1 MKHFYAFILAVLG
14 LSAAATNHQVQV
26 GSNFFS
32 PAVLSI
38 SVGDTVTWTQVSGT
52 HNVNGST
59 SIFPSNP
66 VSFGN
71 GSSAGGTWTYSF
83 VFTTAG
89 TYTYQ
94 CDPHAAMMIGSIT
107 VHSLT
112 QGSLAFTAISSDAPD
127 AFQFVVLKPIAGNT
141 VIKFTDRSWG
151 SAGAFYS
158 TTGEDSVVY
167 TAPSAGLA
175 VGSLVTM
182 IDNTT
187 GGTTVVGGGS
197 AVGVLDGI
205 SASGDHIFAFQG
217 TLSQPN
223 FIAALGNSPFV
234 TTGTATS
241 TVSYL
246 PSTLTLGVNAMSI
259 AATHIDNGIFQCDS
273 AVTSGTEAVVRASI
287 YNQANWNTNN
297 TLIPTTAWPTC
308 TYSIG
313 STATGPRIWTI
324 GSLRGVN
331 ANGVADSLNAVVR
344 IRGTVTSIDFDG
356 NTGYSFYVQ
365 DGTGGMNIYRSSDLA
380 NYTSPLRGDSLYI
393 HGTVIQFNGLTEIQP
408 DTITVIAANRP
419 VPSPLVVATMDESN
433 ESMLVRMN
441 SMTATT
447 WPSTWSGS
455 GQNVTISNGST
466 TFTMRIDADCN
477 LWNTSQ
483 PTGLVDIIGVVSQF
497 DNSSPFTSGYQ
508 LFPRDTNDI
517 IASSTSTTGLRPI
530 GTLRGV
536 NANGVADSLNAV
548 VAITGVVTSIDFDG
562 NTGYSFY
569 IQDATGGINVYKS
582 ADLANYTSPLRGDS
596 LYIHGVIDQFNGL
609 TEIVPDSIG
618 VWGTNKPLPTP
629 LVITTMDETNEG
641 ELVRMNNMTATT
653 WPSSWSGSGQNVTI
667 SDGTNSFTM
676 RIDADCNLWNSAQ
689 PAGLFDVLGVVGQ
702 FDNSSPYTS
711 GYQLFPRDTNDIIP
725 VVATSPTVRFVGGSA
740 TVLEGNVSHTIKMS
754 VQPHLMAAGS
764 VTITAAPGAGFVLG
778 TDATTTPALSGTTL
792 TLPVAAMA
800 DTISFTVN
808 ILDDSNI
815 EGNEDVVFTLTAASS
830 GLAIGAPSTFTFTI
844 ADNDVFIPTYTIP
857 QVKGVDANFLPD
869 SLNVMCKLQ
878 GTVLGVNTQT
888 FASTGN
894 VAFTIHDGSVGFG
907 VFGAGNK
914 NLGYTVNEGDVVRI
928 IGTIGHF
935 NGLAQINADS
945 IVVVSTNAALPTP
958 VVITGLDE
966 STESQLIRMND
977 VTVVNPTQWTNAGS
991 GFTVDIT
998 DGVNTIQL
1006 RIDADVADVYNAP
1019 CPVGTFDVVGIGGQ
1033 FDNSAPHNGGY
1044 QFLPRY
1050 LADFIYPV
1058 PVTYDLAITEVMA
1071 SSNDANSAVNED
1083 WFEITNYGSTAV
1095 DLAGFSWDDNSY
1107 AAGTVVFPSITVAP
1121 GEAIVVAQID
1131 AANEAAFRVTW
1142 NLGAWV
1148 QILVNED
1155 FATAQPGFSANGD
1168 GVALFDSS
1176 ATPIEICRAEYTAAL
1191 AGFSVEYDT
1200 ACTYL
1205 GNAAVGVR
1213 GAYTSTGGDVGSPGN
1228 QSIGIEER
1236 AFNMR
1241 VQPNPTAGLVT
1252 VTLPSEGAYTIAV
1265 QNLNGQT
1272 LAAQTVDAS
1281 RAQID
1286 LSGLARG
1293 MYLVVVS
1300 SEAGQSTQ
1308 RIVLQ

>member
-1 MKHFYAFILAVLG
+1 MKQFYAFILAVLG

-26 GSNFFS
+26 GSNFFN

-59 SIFPSNP
+59 TTFASNP
-66 VSFGN
+66 ASFGS
-71 GSSAGGTWTYSF
+71 GAPAGGTWTYSF

-89 TYTYQ
+89 TYAYQ

-107 VHSLT
+107 VTAPCADLFFSEYLEGSSNNKALEIYNPTNAPINLSTYSVKAYNNGGLTVSNSLT
-112 QGSLAFTAISSDAPD
+112 LPNKTIAAHDVYVIANPSAIAAILGVSDTTSTVTFFNGDD
-127 AFQFVVLKPIAGNT
+127 AVVLFKGTDTLDIIGKVGFDPGTNWTVGTGATSEFTLVRKAPVNKGQRNWVIGATEWDVYPQNT
-141 VIKFTDRSWG
+141 ATYLG
-151 SAGAFYS
+151 SHTSNCASG
-158 TTGEDSVVY
+158 G
-167 TAPSAGLA
+167 G
-175 VGSLVTM
+175 G
-182 IDNTT
+182 
-187 GGTTVVGGGS
+187 GGTT
-197 AVGVLDGI
+197 
-205 SASGDHIFAFQG
+205 
-217 TLSQPN
+217 P
-223 FIAALGNSPFV
+223 
-234 TTGTATS
+234 
-241 TVSYL
+241 
-246 PSTLTLGVNAMSI
+246 
-259 AATHIDNGIFQCDS
+259 
-273 AVTSGTEAVVRASI
+273 
-287 YNQANWNTNN
+287 
-297 TLIPTTAWPTC
+297 
-308 TYSIG
+308 
-313 STATGPRIWTI
+313 
-324 GSLRGVN
+324 
-331 ANGVADSLNAVVR
+331 
-344 IRGTVTSIDFDG
+344 
-356 NTGYSFYVQ
+356 
-365 DGTGGMNIYRSSDLA
+365 
-380 NYTSPLRGDSLYI
+380 
-393 HGTVIQFNGLTEIQP
+393 
-408 DTITVIAANRP
+408 
-419 VPSPLVVATMDESN
+419 
-433 ESMLVRMN
+433 
-441 SMTATT
+441 
-447 WPSTWSGS
+447 
-455 GQNVTISNGST
+455 
-466 TFTMRIDADCN
+466 
-477 LWNTSQ
+477 
-483 PTGLVDIIGVVSQF
+483 
-497 DNSSPFTSGYQ
+497 
-508 LFPRDTNDI
+508 
-517 IASSTSTTGLRPI
+517 GLRPI

-536 NANGVADSLNAV
+536 NANGVADSLGIA

-569 IQDATGGINVYKS
+569 IQDATGGINVFKS
-582 ADLANYTSPLRGDS
+582 ADLPNYTSPLRGDS
-596 LYIHGVIDQFNGL
+596 LYIHGAIDQFNGL
-609 TEIVPDSIG
+609 TEIVPDSIA

-629 LVITTMDETNEG
+629 LVITAMDETNEG

-653 WPSSWSGSGQNVTI
+653 WPATWTGSGQNATI
-667 SDGTNSFTM
+667 SDGTNSFTL
-676 RIDADCNLWNSAQ
+676 RIDADCNLFGKPQ
-689 PAGLFDVLGVVGQ
+689 PSGLFDVLGVVGQ

-764 VTITAAPGAGFVLG
+764 VTITATPGAGFVLG

-800 DTISFTVN
+800 DTISFVVN
-808 ILDDSNI
+808 VLDDSNI
-815 EGNEDVVFTLTAASS
+815 EGNENLLFTLTASSS

-844 ADNDVFIPTYTIP
+844 ADNDVYIPTYTIP
-857 QVKGVDANFLPD
+857 QVKGLNASFIPD

-958 VVITGLDE
+958 VVITALDE
-966 STESQLIRMND
+966 STESQLIRMNN

-991 GFTVDIT
+991 GFTVDVT

-1033 FDNSAPHNGGY
+1033 FDNSAPHNSGY

-1071 SSNDANSAVNED
+1071 NSNDANTAVNGD
-1083 WFEITNYGSTAV
+1083 WFEVTNYGSTAV
-1095 DLAGFSWDDNSY
+1095 DLAGFSWDDNSWN
-1107 AAGTVVFPSITVAP
+1107 AGTVVFPSVTVAP

-1131 AANEAAFRVTW
+1131 AANEAAFRSTW
-1142 NLGAWV
+1142 NLGPWV
-1148 QILVNED
+1148 QVLVNED
-1155 FATAQPGFSANGD
+1155 FTTAQPAFSANGD
-1168 GVALFDSS
+1168 GVALFDTS

-1191 AGFSVEYDT
+1191 AGFSAEFDT
-1200 ACTYL
+1200 TCTYL
-1205 GNAAVGVR
+1205 GNASVGVR
-1213 GAYTSTGGDVGSPGN
+1213 GAYSSTGGDVGSPGN
-1228 QSIGIEER
+1228 QSIGLEER
-1236 AFNMR
+1236 GLR
-1241 VQPNPTAGLVT
+1241 ITLQPNPTTGVVT
-1252 VTLPSEGAYTIAV
+1252 VTLPSEGTFAISI

-1272 LAAQTVDAS
+1272 LAVQSVNASSAQL
-1281 RAQID
+1281 D

>member
-1 MKHFYAFILAVLG
+1 MKQFYALILAVLG

-26 GSNFFS
+26 GSNFFN

-59 SIFPSNP
+59 TTFASNP

-71 GSSAGGTWTYSF
+71 GSPAGGTWTYSF

-89 TYTYQ
+89 TYAYQ

-107 VHSLT
+107 VTAPCADLFFSEYLEGSSNNKALEIYNPTNSPINLSTYSVKAYNNGGLTVSNSLT
-112 QGSLAFTAISSDAPD
+112 LPNKTIAAHDVYVIANPSAIAAILGVSDTTSTVTFFNGDD
-127 AFQFVVLKPIAGNT
+127 AVVLFKGTDTLDIIGKVGNDPGTNWT
-141 VIKFTDRSWG
+141 VGTGATSEFTLVRKAPVNKGQRNWVIGATEWNVYPQNTATYLG
-151 SAGAFYS
+151 SHTSNCASG
-158 TTGEDSVVY
+158 G
-167 TAPSAGLA
+167 G
-175 VGSLVTM
+175 G
-182 IDNTT
+182 
-187 GGTTVVGGGS
+187 GGTT
-197 AVGVLDGI
+197 
-205 SASGDHIFAFQG
+205 
-217 TLSQPN
+217 P
-223 FIAALGNSPFV
+223 
-234 TTGTATS
+234 
-241 TVSYL
+241 
-246 PSTLTLGVNAMSI
+246 
-259 AATHIDNGIFQCDS
+259 
-273 AVTSGTEAVVRASI
+273 
-287 YNQANWNTNN
+287 
-297 TLIPTTAWPTC
+297 
-308 TYSIG
+308 
-313 STATGPRIWTI
+313 
-324 GSLRGVN
+324 
-331 ANGVADSLNAVVR
+331 
-344 IRGTVTSIDFDG
+344 
-356 NTGYSFYVQ
+356 
-365 DGTGGMNIYRSSDLA
+365 
-380 NYTSPLRGDSLYI
+380 
-393 HGTVIQFNGLTEIQP
+393 
-408 DTITVIAANRP
+408 
-419 VPSPLVVATMDESN
+419 
-433 ESMLVRMN
+433 
-441 SMTATT
+441 
-447 WPSTWSGS
+447 
-455 GQNVTISNGST
+455 
-466 TFTMRIDADCN
+466 
-477 LWNTSQ
+477 
-483 PTGLVDIIGVVSQF
+483 
-497 DNSSPFTSGYQ
+497 
-508 LFPRDTNDI
+508 
-517 IASSTSTTGLRPI
+517 GLRPI

-536 NANGVADSLNAV
+536 NANGVADSLGIA

-569 IQDATGGINVYKS
+569 IQDATGGINVFKS
-582 ADLANYTSPLRGDS
+582 ADLPNYTSPLRGDS
-596 LYIHGVIDQFNGL
+596 LYIHGAIDQFNGL
-609 TEIVPDSIG
+609 TEIVPDSIA

-629 LVITTMDETNEG
+629 LVITAMDEANEG

-653 WPSSWSGSGQNVTI
+653 WPATWTGSGQNATI
-667 SDGTNSFTM
+667 SDGTNSFTL
-676 RIDADCNLWNSAQ
+676 RIDADCNLFGKPQ
-689 PAGLFDVLGVVGQ
+689 PSGLFDVLGVVGQ

-725 VVATSPTVRFVGGSA
+725 VVASSPTVRFVGGSA

-764 VTITAAPGAGFVLG
+764 VTITATPGAGFVLG

-808 ILDDSNI
+808 VLDDSNI
-815 EGNEDVVFTLTAASS
+815 EGNENLLFTLTAASS

-844 ADNDVFIPTYTIP
+844 ADNDVYIPTYTIP
-857 QVKGVDANFLPD
+857 QVKGVNASFIPD

-958 VVITGLDE
+958 VVITTLDE
-966 STESQLIRMND
+966 TTESQLIRMND

-991 GFTVDIT
+991 GFTVDVT

-1033 FDNSAPHNGGY
+1033 FDNSAPHNSGY

-1071 SSNDANSAVNED
+1071 NSNDANTAVNGD
-1083 WFEITNYGSTAV
+1083 WFEVTNYGSTAV
-1095 DLAGFSWDDNSY
+1095 DLAGFSWDDNSWN
-1107 AAGTVVFPSITVAP
+1107 AGTVVFPSITVAP

-1131 AANEAAFRVTW
+1131 AANEAAFRSTW
-1142 NLGAWV
+1142 NLGPWV
-1148 QILVNED
+1148 QVLVNVT
-1155 FATAQPGFSANGD
+1155 TAQPAFSANGD
-1168 GVALFDSS
+1168 GVALFDTS

-1191 AGFSVEYDT
+1191 AGFSAEFDT

-1205 GNAAVGVR
+1205 GNASVGVR
-1213 GAYTSTGGDVGSPGN
+1213 GAYSSTGGDVGSPGN
-1228 QSIGIEER
+1228 QSVGLEER
-1236 AFNMR
+1236 GLR
-1241 VQPNPTAGLVT
+1241 VNLQPNPTTGVVT
-1252 VTLPSEGAYTIAV
+1252 VTLPSEGTFAISI

-1272 LAAQTVDAS
+1272 LAVQSVNASSAQL
-1281 RAQID
+1281 D

-1308 RIVLQ
+1308 RIMLQ

>member
-1 MKHFYAFILAVLG
+1 MKHFYALFLAVLG

-59 SIFPSNP
+59 TTFSSNP

-71 GSSAGGTWTYSF
+71 GSPAGGTWTYSF
-83 VFTTAG
+83 AFTTAG
-89 TYTYQ
+89 TYAYQ

-107 VHSLT
+107 V
-112 QGSLAFTAISSDAPD
+112 
-127 AFQFVVLKPIAGNT
+127 
-141 VIKFTDRSWG
+141 
-151 SAGAFYS
+151 
-158 TTGEDSVVY
+158 
-167 TAPSAGLA
+167 TAPCADLFFSEYLE
-175 VGSLVTM
+175 GSSNNKALEIYNPTNAPINLSTYSVKAY
-182 IDNTT
+182 NN
-187 GGTTVVGGGS
+187 GGTTVSNSLTLPNKTIAAHDVYVIANPSAIAAILGVSDTTSTVTFFNGDDAVVLFKGTDTLDIIGKVGNDPGTNWTVGTGATSEFTLVRKAPVNKGQRNWVIGATEWDVYPQNTATYLGSHTSNCGGGS
-197 AVGVLDGI
+197 
-205 SASGDHIFAFQG
+205 
-217 TLSQPN
+217 
-223 FIAALGNSPFV
+223 
-234 TTGTATS
+234 
-241 TVSYL
+241 
-246 PSTLTLGVNAMSI
+246 
-259 AATHIDNGIFQCDS
+259 
-273 AVTSGTEAVVRASI
+273 
-287 YNQANWNTNN
+287 
-297 TLIPTTAWPTC
+297 
-308 TYSIG
+308 
-313 STATGPRIWTI
+313 
-324 GSLRGVN
+324 
-331 ANGVADSLNAVVR
+331 
-344 IRGTVTSIDFDG
+344 
-356 NTGYSFYVQ
+356 
-365 DGTGGMNIYRSSDLA
+365 
-380 NYTSPLRGDSLYI
+380 
-393 HGTVIQFNGLTEIQP
+393 
-408 DTITVIAANRP
+408 
-419 VPSPLVVATMDESN
+419 VAT
-433 ESMLVRMN
+433 
-441 SMTATT
+441 
-447 WPSTWSGS
+447 P
-455 GQNVTISNGST
+455 
-466 TFTMRIDADCN
+466 
-477 LWNTSQ
+477 
-483 PTGLVDIIGVVSQF
+483 
-497 DNSSPFTSGYQ
+497 
-508 LFPRDTNDI
+508 
-517 IASSTSTTGLRPI
+517 GLRPI

-536 NANGVADSLNAV
+536 NANGVADSLGIA

-569 IQDATGGINVYKS
+569 IQDATGGINVFKS
-582 ADLANYTSPLRGDS
+582 ADLPNYTSPLRGDS
-596 LYIHGVIDQFNGL
+596 LYIHGAIDQFNGL
-609 TEIVPDSIG
+609 TEIVPDSIAI
-618 VWGTNKPLPTP
+618 WGTNKPLPTP
-629 LVITTMDETNEG
+629 LVITAMDETNEG
-641 ELVRMNNMTATT
+641 ELMRMNNMTATT
-653 WPSSWSGSGQNVTI
+653 WPATWSGSGQNATI
-667 SDGTNSFTM
+667 SDGTNSFTV
-676 RIDADCNLWNSAQ
+676 RIDADCNLFGKPQ
-689 PAGLFDVLGVVGQ
+689 PSGLFDVLGVVGQ

-725 VVATSPTVRFVGGSA
+725 VVASNPTVRFVGGSA

-764 VTITAAPGAGFVLG
+764 VTITATPGAGFVLG

-808 ILDDSNI
+808 VLDDSNI
-815 EGNEDVVFTLTAASS
+815 EGNENLLFTLTAASS

-844 ADNDVFIPTYTIP
+844 ADNDVYIPTYTIP

-945 IVVVSTNAALPTP
+945 IVVISTNAALPTP
-958 VVITGLDE
+958 VVITAMDE
-966 STESQLIRMND
+966 TTESQLIRMND

-991 GFTVDIT
+991 GFTVDVT

-1033 FDNSAPHNGGY
+1033 FDNSAPHNSGY

-1071 SSNDANSAVNED
+1071 SSNDANTSINED
-1083 WFEITNYGSTAV
+1083 WFEVTNYGSTTV

-1107 AAGTVVFPSITVAP
+1107 ASGTVVFPSITVAP

-1131 AANEAAFRVTW
+1131 AANEAAFRATW

-1213 GAYTSTGGDVGSPGN
+1213 GAYASTGGDVGSPGN
-1228 QSIGIEER
+1228 QSIGLEER
-1236 AFNMR
+1236 LLNVR
-1241 VQPNPTAGLVT
+1241 LQPNPTTGLVT

-1281 RAQID
+1281 LAQID

-1293 MYLVVVS
+1293 IYLVVVQ